1 MRARLDCGKAPHMP
15 SLAAALTD
23 EAKKPAIVE
32 DCLKLIDAEVAD
44 KSGLSGMAVKAA
56 YATVKGI
63 KPGFVKSVV
72 DGLLPE
78 FAEALEPLAQEA
90 TANGQ
95 DVKTYL
101 VANQGRAADA
111 LLAVTDAKAQ
121 KSTNGVVKGT
131 YAKLRGSAKKNV
143 EAALPRLGDLIARH
157 AV

>member
-1 MRARLDCGKAPHMP
+1 MP
-15 SLAAALTD
+15 SLSAALTD

-44 KSGLSGMAVKAA
+44 KGGLSGMAVKAA

-63 KPGFVKSVV
+63 KPGFVKAVV
-72 DGLLPE
+72 EGLLPD
-78 FAEALEPLAQEA
+78 FAQALEPLAQEA
-90 TANGQ
+90 SSKGQ
-95 DVKTYL
+95 DMKTFL

-121 KSTNGVVKGT
+121 RSTNGVVKGT
-131 YAKLRGSAKKNV
+131 YSKLRGSAKKNV
-143 EAALPRLGDLIARH
+143 ESAIPRLGELIVRH

>member
-1 MRARLDCGKAPHMP
+1 MP
-15 SLAAALTD
+15 SLSAALPVD
-23 EAKKPAIVE
+23 AQKPAIVE

-44 KSGLSGMAVKAA
+44 KGGLSGMAVKAA

-72 DGLLPE
+72 EGLLPE
-78 FAEALEPLAQEA
+78 FAQALEPLAQEA
-90 TANGQ
+90 SSKGQ

-131 YAKLRGSAKKNV
+131 YSKLRGSAKKNV
-143 EAALPRLGDLIARH
+143 EAAIPRLGELIVRH

>member
-1 MRARLDCGKAPHMP
+1 MT
-15 SLAAALTD
+15 SLSAALTD

-44 KSGLSGMAVKAA
+44 KGGLSGMAVKAA

-63 KPGFVKSVV
+63 KPGFVKAVV
-72 DGLLPE
+72 EGLLPD
-78 FAEALEPLAQEA
+78 FAQALEPLAQEA
-90 TANGQ
+90 SSKGQ
-95 DVKTYL
+95 DMKTFL

-121 KSTNGVVKGT
+121 RSTNGVVKGT
-131 YAKLRGSAKKNV
+131 YSKLRGSAKKNV
-143 EAALPRLGDLIARH
+143 ESAIPRLGELIVRH